1 MDISH
6 LLSFLLNEGGSNTFY
21 TFSNAD
27 GKRWLM
33 PAKNMRTAMNL
44 YQPSGIKGKGMKAL
58 FPYLYRLGV
67 VNKAVGAEKKRYELV
82 PELKKLLCRLFGTD
96 DIEFSIFCGT
106 PCVHQKITMQISKG
120 ARILG
125 YAKFSDMR

>member
-1 MDISH
+1 MSIAH
-6 LLSFLLNEGGSNTFY
+6 LLPFLLNEGGSNTFY

-96 DIEFSIFCGT
+96 DIEFSYLLRHSMRASKDNHANQQGGT
-106 PCVHQKITMQISKG
+106 HIRLCQIQ
-120 ARILG
+120 
-125 YAKFSDMR
+125 